1 MRNFDAAFNPTSRM
15 PFAHQASIRNI
26 STNGKLLHRPL
37 DCLLSYQLWTRPLTS
52 ELHKINIFTI
62 SLPSLYHIPD
72 SVTGIA
78 PTSCVSPLPN
88 APAISPDR
96 KHSPPRH
103 LAPSWT
109 RQQEFCQMPGTVS
122 GRIVS
127 RLVSSGM
134 IRSTCDNVEVSMGEH
149 VLVSNGSAGVDSI
162 SPKWV
167 RRDRL

>member
-52 ELHKINIFTI
+52 ELHNINVFTI

-78 PTSCVSPLPN
+78 LTKRVPPLPDGLAN
-88 APAISPDR
+88 PPVRPAGSPIAPRAIIDKAARILPNTWNS
-96 KHSPPRH
+96 K
-103 LAPSWT
+103 WQN
-109 RQQEFCQMPGTVS
+109 RQSVGLEWNDS
-122 GRIVS
+122 K
-127 RLVSSGM
+127 RL
-134 IRSTCDNVEVSMGEH
+134 R
-149 VLVSNGSAGVDSI
+149 
-162 SPKWV
+162 
-167 RRDRL
+167 